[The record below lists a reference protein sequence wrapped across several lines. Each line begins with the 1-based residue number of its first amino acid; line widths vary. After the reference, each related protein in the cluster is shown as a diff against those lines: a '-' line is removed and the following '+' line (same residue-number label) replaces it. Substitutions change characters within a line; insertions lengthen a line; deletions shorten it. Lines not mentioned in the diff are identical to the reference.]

1 MGLIS
6 LDAPPNIQRPNRPTI
21 ETLEAFSNQAS
32 LVIESQLKV
41 HGLESQLTTIQ
52 DDLELAQQTAERA
65 QSHLPVLLHKDLEQT
80 VAIQNL
86 SQRARRIDAG
96 LNIASLI
103 SAQPTQSALLH
114 TLGEEILARMEF
126 DLVLVAVP
134 TPGGLSLVHTFGRIP
149 PNVNPTVLLGQ
160 RNPLRQCL
168 QAGEI
173 TLVSNLNENE
183 DWHNTPLLR
192 ALETR
197 SFVCLPVLDS
207 PERLSAGHS
216 ASAGET
222 SQAATAAILAI
233 SKTTVSPFTADDD
246 RLFLMLIR
254 QVAAA
259 MRNLTL
265 IETTSNRL
273 NEIDLLLQFS
283 QQLGSLDPASILH
296 SLVESALNAV
306 PMAQSAM
313 VALWDTKQ
321 GCLVPQ
327 AATGYINSA
336 QLLEIRYQLG
346 EGVPGQ
352 VMEKKQAVNLDTI
365 DFATHYNLTPGNLL
379 HLRNA
384 TGGVLP
390 VSCLAVP
397 VMAGAITLE
406 KAAAHAR
413 DRWEC

>member
-1 MGLIS
+1 MNTYTSLSGNGQPADINSWHPDDILLLPLYNSSGEPLGLIS
-6 LDAPPNIQRPNRPTI
+6 VDAPRDNQRPDRPTI
-21 ETLEAFSNQAS
+21 ETLEVFSNQAS

-96 LNIASLI
+96 LNIASLV

-134 TPGGLSLVHTFGRIP
+134 TPGGLSLVHTFGTIP
-149 PNVNPTVLLGQ
+149 PEVNPTVLLGQ

-173 TLVSNLNENE
+173 MLVSNLNENE

-207 PERLSAGHS
+207 PERLSPGRS
-216 ASAGET
+216 TSTDET
-222 SQAATAAILAI
+222 GQAATAAILAI
-233 SKTTVSPFTADDD
+233 SKTAVSPFTADDD
-246 RLFLMLIR
+246 RLFTLVDPPGCSSHAQPDID
-254 QVAAA
+254 
-259 MRNLTL
+259 RNHF
-265 IETTSNRL
+265 E
-273 NEIDLLLQFS
+273 
-283 QQLGSLDPASILH
+283 PA
-296 SLVESALNAV
+296 E
-306 PMAQSAM
+306 
-313 VALWDTKQ
+313 
-321 GCLVPQ
+321 
-327 AATGYINSA
+327 
-336 QLLEIRYQLG
+336 
-346 EGVPGQ
+346 
-352 VMEKKQAVNLDTI
+352 
-365 DFATHYNLTPGNLL
+365 
-379 HLRNA
+379 
-384 TGGVLP
+384 
-390 VSCLAVP
+390 
-397 VMAGAITLE
+397 
-406 KAAAHAR
+406 
-413 DRWEC
+413 